1 MSLTHDLS
9 SVAAPKLTIDGE
21 TASSPGQIEVINPAT
36 AQVFVAVPD
45 AGAPSSTARPAL
57 RGGRGVAWRAVPL
70 EQRQDYLRE
79 LVAVIRAHIDE
90 LALLVTLEQGKPLG
104 RAKGEINSGL
114 AYCERYASMVLPVEV
129 VRDDEAERIEIH
141 RVPVGVV
148 GAITAWN
155 YPLLLALWKIAPAL
169 VAGNPV
175 IVKPSPY
182 TPVAT
187 LRLGELAQQVLPP
200 GLLQVL
206 SGGDELGRALTAH
219 PLVSKISFT
228 GSERTGKA
236 IMAASAPTLKRLTLE
251 LGGNDAG
258 IVLDDVDPA
267 AIATDLYWGGL
278 SNCGQVCAGLKRLY
292 VPERLAAD
300 LEAALAEVAATV
312 VVGDGTRDGVDMG
325 PIQNKMQSTGS
336 KPSPPRPA
344 PMVRRS
350 ISAVTRPAGLATS
363 DPVTLVRRATDE
375 MALVAQEQFGPV
387 LPVLTYRDLD
397 EAVAGPTP
405 ATLAWARR
413 CGPATRTARVTS
425 PAGSGGDRLGQPAP
439 HAVAR
444 RPLRRRQAIRA
455 GRRVV
460 PVRAARL
467 HRHLGA
473 ASQTMTGRP
482 RISAAIYRKS
492 MSEGIRRCC

>member
-45 AGAPSSTARPAL
+45 AGAAELDRAAGAARRA
-57 RGGRGVAWRAVPL
+57 GVAWRAVPL
-70 EQRQDYLRE
+70 AQRQDYLRE
-79 LVAVIRAHIDE
+79 LIAVIRAHIDE

-258 IVLDDVDPA
+258 IVLDDADPA
-267 AIATDLYWGGL
+267 AIAADLYWGGL

-300 LEAALAEVAATV
+300 LEAALA
-312 VVGDGTRDGVDMG
+312 GGRGHRRGRRRD
-325 PIQNKMQSTGS
+325 
-336 KPSPPRPA
+336 
-344 PMVRRS
+344 
-350 ISAVTRPAGLATS
+350 
-363 DPVTLVRRATDE
+363 
-375 MALVAQEQFGPV
+375 
-387 LPVLTYRDLD
+387 
-397 EAVAGPTP
+397 
-405 ATLAWARR
+405 ARR
-413 CGPATRTARVTS
+413 RGHGADPEQDAVRPGRS
-425 PAGSGGDRLGQPAP
+425 PHR
-439 HAVAR
+439 R
-444 RPLRRRQAIRA
+444 RPRRWC
-455 GRRVV
+455 GD
-460 PVRAARL
+460 L
-467 HRHLGA
+467 F
-473 ASQTMTGRP
+473 P
-482 RISAAIYRKS
+482 R
-492 MSEGIRRCC
+492 